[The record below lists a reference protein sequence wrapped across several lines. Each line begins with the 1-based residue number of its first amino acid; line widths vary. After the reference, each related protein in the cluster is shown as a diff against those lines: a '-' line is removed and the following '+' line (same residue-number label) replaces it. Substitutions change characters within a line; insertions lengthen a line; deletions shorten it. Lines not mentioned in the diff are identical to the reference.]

1 MADMRLEGGAADLRA
16 VEIAGPYAEILGERH
31 RHEETGAGHTPG
43 AGGEEPVDIVEGK
56 PGLVE
61 RRFPRARLYLQDG
74 AVLGEHALPQRRVGH
89 AHLPCLPFPP
99 SPLYPKRPRS
109 QPPRHTF
116 NWRR

>member
-31 RHEETGAGHTPG
+31 RHEETGAGYTPG

-61 RRFPRARLYLQDG
+61 RRFRRARLYLQDG
-74 AVLGEHALPQRRVGH
+74 AVLRGDALPQGPGGTAGGRRFP
-89 AHLPCLPFPP
+89 AHPRPP
-99 SPLYPKRPRS
+99 NATALL
-109 QPPRHTF
+109 
-116 NWRR
+116 